1 MSVSVAVVGGGA
13 SGMMAAIAAAE
24 SGAVVTLFEKNQ
36 RVGKKLLATGNG
48 RCNLTNLNV
57 GPENYHGGTPEFALS
72 VLAGF
77 GVQSTLDFFDL
88 LGVAP
93 KVEEGGKV
101 FPLSEQAG
109 SVLDVLRWRLEALGV
124 KILCESPVAGI
135 KRGRSG
141 FLLSLKNGKTF
152 EAERLVL
159 AAGGRA
165 APHLGSDGSGHALAR
180 LLGHTLVPSFPALV
194 PLKLKADFLKQ
205 IQGVKFRGEAIIVVG
220 GREVKKAS
228 GELLFTEYG
237 ISGPPIL
244 TLSRKAGEHLLEG
257 QKVTLRLDIFP
268 SISFGEMEECLAKR
282 LDLGRTKSFIF
293 SFVGFLNKKLIP
305 VVLRES
311 GVSDIHKAAESVTP
325 SEVRAVVKN
334 LKEWTFE
341 VTGSTSWPHAQV
353 TAGGLDVR
361 EINPATMESRILPGL
376 FLAGE
381 IVDIDG
387 DCGGYNLQ
395 WAWSSGHVAGS
406 SAGGCK

>member
-1 MSVSVAVVGGGA
+1 
-13 SGMMAAIAAAE
+13 MMASIAAAE
-24 SGAVVTLFEKNQ
+24 TGAAVTLFEKNQ

-57 GPENYHGGTPEFALS
+57 GPENYHGGEPEFVPS

-77 GVQSTLDFFDL
+77 GVQSTLDFFER

-109 SVLDVLRWRLEALGV
+109 SVLDVLRWRLEEVGV
-124 KILCESPVAGI
+124 RTLCESPVAEV
-135 KRGRSG
+135 KRGRRG
-141 FLLSLKNGKTF
+141 FVLTLKNGKTF

-180 LLGHTLVPSFPALV
+180 LLGHTLVSSFPALV
-194 PLKLKADFLKQ
+194 PLKLKAGFLKQ
-205 IQGVKFRGEAIIVVG
+205 IQGVKFRGEAVIVVG
-220 GREVKKAS
+220 GREVRKAS

-244 TLSRKAGEHLLEG
+244 SLSRTAGEHLLAG
-257 QKVTLRLDIFP
+257 RKVTISLDIFP
-268 SISFGEMEECLAKR
+268 SISFGELEECIAKR
-282 LDLGRTKSFIF
+282 LDLGRTKSLVF

-305 VVLRES
+305 VVLQES

-325 SEVRAVVKN
+325 SEVRAVVKI
-334 LKEWTFE
+334 LKEWSFE

-353 TAGGLDVR
+353 TAGGVDVR
-361 EINPATMESRILPGL
+361 EINPETMESRILPAL

-395 WAWSSGHVAGS
+395 WAWSSGRVAGL
-406 SAGGCK
+406 SAGGRK